1 MVRQR
6 VSPQMETYTMSN
18 TLLKFETVKA
28 KQRRKGIAEVQNA
41 AIIPINRKLDGELRK
56 SKCVGFDRLPADLT
70 TNSWITPP
78 EIVEVLGPFDLDPCA
93 DFDMPWPTAKVMLT
107 KKQDGL
113 ATPWA
118 KRDYALVNPPYSRE
132 PDGTDIGDWMDKLA
146 QHGHGIALIF
156 ARVDT
161 KWFHRTVFN
170 HPNATSLV
178 ICHGRLKF
186 CRRDGT
192 QDKPAPVGSVF
203 VAYGKKADTR
213 LKAALKK
220 GVIKGAYLQ
229 LAGRL
234 QNFGSLPSAN
244 DSVGGAA

>member
-1 MVRQR
+1 
-6 VSPQMETYTMSN
+6 MSN

-41 AIIPINRKLDGELRK
+41 TVVPINRKLDGELRK
-56 SKCVGFDRLPADLT
+56 SNRVGFDRLPADLT
-70 TNSWITPP
+70 TNSWYTPP
-78 EIVEVLGPFDLDPCA
+78 EIVEALGPFDLDPCT
-93 DFDMPWPTAKVMLT
+93 DFNMPWRTAKVMLT
-107 KKQDGL
+107 KKHNGL
-113 ATPWA
+113 KTPWA
-118 KRDYALVNPPYSRE
+118 KRDFVFMNPPYTRE
-132 PDGTDIGDWMDKLA
+132 ADGTDIGDWMDKLA

-161 KWFHRTVFN
+161 KWFQRTVFN
-170 HPNATSLV
+170 HSNATSMV
-178 ICHGRLKF
+178 ICDGRLKF

-203 VAYGKKADTR
+203 VAYGKKADAR

-234 QNFGSLPSAN
+234 ENFGNLPSAN
-244 DSVGGAA
+244 DAVGVAA